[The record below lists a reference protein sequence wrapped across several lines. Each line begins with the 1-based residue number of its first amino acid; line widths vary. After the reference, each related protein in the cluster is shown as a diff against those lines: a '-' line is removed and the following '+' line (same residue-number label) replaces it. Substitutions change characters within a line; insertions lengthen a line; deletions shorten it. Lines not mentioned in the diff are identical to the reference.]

1 MKRRTFVKNT
11 AAVTAASILAP
22 NVLTSKSLFEFKPVD
37 KIMGLDDDNIV
48 IIVELFGG
56 NDGLNSVIPAY
67 DDTYYNLRPN
77 LGIPS
82 NIAKRF
88 ETTDIYFHPLLVQG
102 IHNDGFM
109 RLMADGRLA
118 IIQGIGY
125 ENPNLSHFR
134 SEDIILSGINSS
146 DPKVKLLEG
155 WLGRYIA
162 MKLTNFPFEIPEHP
176 IAIEIGGTLSM
187 LLKSNKGDMGIAFT
201 DPQKFYELGTGLTP
215 EEELSTGNTVFDS
228 EFNFVNIIAR
238 QSEKYSSEVLKAY
251 NDGKSKLKVKY
262 SNGLAK
268 SFEMISS
275 LIAGGL
281 KTKFFFVK
289 LSNFDSHAQQQNADY
304 YTGQHPTLLW
314 NVASGISEFL
324 DDAVQQGWA
333 DRVVGMTISEFGR
346 RPSEN
351 GSRGTDHGAA
361 SVQFVFGNYAKGGYF
376 GNKPNLNDLDEAG
389 NQKMQYDYRRVY
401 TDFLQT
407 WLGASSEEVKNVFGI
422 EFLPLGVLKKRQLS
436 VENPIVVNDN
446 VFVYPNPSFGEITV
460 NFELKSLSDVDIS
473 VFNLLGRIEKKIS
486 KGWLDAGYHKIKFRM
501 EKSGSYFISI
511 STPEQR
517 ITKEFTV
524 LR

>member
-11 AAVTAASILAP
+11 AAVTAATVLAP
-22 NVLTSKSLFEFKPVD
+22 NILTSKTLFEFKPVD
-37 KIMGLDDDNIV
+37 KILGLDDDNIV
-48 IIVELFGG
+48 VIIELFGG
-56 NDGLNSVIPAY
+56 NDGLNSVVPAY

-77 LGIPS
+77 LAIPKAR
-82 NIAKRF
+82 AKRF
-88 ETTDIYFHPLLVQG
+88 ETTDIYFHPSLVNG
-102 IHNDGFM
+102 IHNNGFL

-118 IIQGIGY
+118 IVQGIGY

-146 DPKVKLLEG
+146 DPKVKLLDG

-187 LLKSNKGDMGIAFT
+187 LLKSQKGDMGIAFT
-201 DPQKFYELGTGLTP
+201 DPQKFYELGVGLTP
-215 EEELSTGNTVFDS
+215 EEALSQGSTVFDS
-228 EFNFVNIIAR
+228 EFNFINIIAR
-238 QSEKYSSEVLKAY
+238 QSEKYSTEVLKAY
-251 NDGKSKLKVKY
+251 NNGKSKLKVQY
-262 SNGLAK
+262 SDGLSK
-268 SFEMISS
+268 KFEMISS

-281 KTKFFFVK
+281 KTKFYFVK

-304 YTGQHPTLLW
+304 VTGQHPTLLW
-314 NVASGISEFL
+314 NVSSAISEFL
-324 DDAVQQGWA
+324 DDAIQQGWA

-346 RPSEN
+346 RPAQN

-376 GNKPNLNDLDEAG
+376 GNKPDLKDLDEDG

-407 WLGASSEEVKNVFGI
+407 WLGASSQEINDVFGI

-436 VENPIVVNDN
+436 VQNLIEVKNDM
-446 VFVYPNPSFGEITV
+446 FVYPNPSYGEV
-460 NFELKSLSDVDIS
+460 YLSFELKDTAEVDIS
-473 VFNLLGRIEKKIS
+473 VFNMLGRLEKKIS
-486 KGWLDAGYHKIKFRM
+486 KGWMEAGLHTVRFAM
-501 EKSGSYFISI
+501 AFSGNYFISI
-511 STPEQR
+511 STDSQR
-517 ITKEFTV
+517 ITREFKV
-524 LR
+524 IR